1 MATCDEDYCMRS
13 MFFVSILTLMVIGL
27 PVLAADNDAATRHSL
42 RFMVMAEHESALRKV
57 LRTGDLV
64 FAFCVRQP
72 DLPPGA
78 RPGMPLPAGVRPE
91 PKWNE
96 TNFQRRLAMLS
107 PADGKTFEKTVVFS
121 TVVDL
126 RSHAAQLPRDIAWVM
141 YNSEEGMTPLD
152 EIKSIDDSV
161 RQFAELAHQRGW
173 KMAWVPTNSMLSRSN
188 DDLLRLASSVDCI
201 VLQHQRLL
209 QDRGVDVFKTETIR
223 RARAIHKINPKC
235 LVIVQV
241 VLGRSTVEQSIEALK
256 AVRDSVE
263 GFCVWTMQDTQGAAK
278 VIERVR

>member
-1 MATCDEDYCMRS
+1 VTGDDIATHQS
-13 MFFVSILTLMVIGL
+13 
-27 PVLAADNDAATRHSL
+27 P

-72 DLPPGA
+72 DLPPGV
-78 RPGMPLPAGVRPE
+78 RPGMPPPAGSRPE

-96 TNFQRRLAMLS
+96 ANSQRRLAML
-107 PADGKTFEKTVVFS
+107 DGIHSKTFEKTVVFS
-121 TVVDL
+121 TVVDF
-126 RSHAAQLPRDIAWVM
+126 RGHAAQLPPDIAWVM
-141 YNSEEGMTPLD
+141 YNSEEGMTPLS

-188 DDLLRLASSVDCI
+188 DDLLRLASTGDCI
-201 VLQHQRLL
+201 ALQHQRLL
-209 QDRGVDVFKTETIR
+209 QDRGLDVFKSETIR
-223 RARAIHKINPKC
+223 RAGAIHKINPKC

-241 VLGRSTVEQSIEALK
+241 VLGRSTVEQSIEAIK
-256 AVRDSVE
+256 AVRDGVE
-263 GFCVWTMQDTQGAAK
+263 GFCVWTMQDMQGAAK
-278 VIERVR
+278 VIEQVR